1 MPAQTVIQ
9 PRRGTAAQWTTSNAI
24 LAIGEVGLESD
35 TLKTKMGDGST
46 AWNSLVYQG
55 ADKAAVNHTHTV
67 SQLSDATTIG
77 KDILQDVTA
86 ADVRATI
93 GAGTSNLAIGT
104 TGTTA
109 MAGNKT
115 FAFSEITGLLATAQL
130 PPIAITN
137 VYPVATQAAML
148 ALTAER
154 GDMALRSDNGET
166 YVLSTDSPATLA
178 DWLMI
183 TAPGNVT
190 SVAGRQG
197 AVVLTKTDVGLANVD
212 NTSDVN
218 KPISTA
224 TSTALAGKEAAF
236 AAGTTAQYRRGDK
249 TWQTLDKAAVGLS
262 AVDNTSD
269 ASKPIS
275 TATST
280 ALAGKEASIT
290 AGLTTQVWRGDKTWV
305 AADKTLVGLANVDNT
320 SDANKPVST
329 AQAASIATKEAALT
343 AGTTAQ
349 YYRGDKSWQ
358 TLNSAAV
365 GLANVDNTSDAN
377 KPVSTAQAA
386 SIATK
391 APTASPTFTGTV
403 TLPSTTNGLAK
414 SNVGLANVD
423 NTADTAKPVSTAQQT
438 ALDLKANLASPTFT
452 GTPTLPSGTL
462 GLTKTTVGL
471 ANVDNTSDVNK
482 PVSSATQT
490 ALNGKA
496 NSTHTHTSAD
506 ILSIDGG
513 TP

>member
-9 PRRGTAAQWTTSNAI
+9 PRRGTAALWTSTNPT
-24 LAIGEVGLESD
+24 LAIGETGLETD
-35 TLKTKMGDGST
+35 TMKTKVGDGTT
-46 AWNSLVYQG
+46 AWNSLAYQG
-55 ADKAAVNHTHTV
+55 ANYSTVGHTHTV

-77 KDILQDVTA
+77 KDILLDVTA

-109 MAGNKT
+109 KAGNW
-115 FAFSEITGLLATAQL
+115 FPAFSEVTGTISTAQL
-130 PPIAITN
+130 PPIAISN
-137 VYPVATQAAML
+137 IYPVASQAAML

-154 GDMALRSDNGET
+154 GDVAIRSDIGKT
-166 YVLSTDSPATLA
+166 YILSTDAPGTLA
-178 DWLMI
+178 DWLEVI
-183 TAPGNVT
+183 TTGAVS
-190 SVAGRQG
+190 SVAGRTG
-197 AVVLTKTDVGLANVD
+197 AVTLTKTDVGLANVD
-212 NTSDVN
+212 NTSDAS
-218 KPISTA
+218 KPVSTA
-224 TSTALAGKEAAF
+224 QAASIATKEAAIT
-236 AAGTTAQYRRGDK
+236 AGTTA
-249 TWQTLDKAAVGLS
+249 
-262 AVDNTSD
+262 
-269 ASKPIS
+269 
-275 TATST
+275 
-280 ALAGKEASIT
+280 
-290 AGLTTQVWRGDKTWV
+290 QVWRGDKTWV
-305 AADKTLVGLANVDNT
+305 TADKTLVGLANVDNT

-329 AQAASIATKEAALT
+329 AQAASIATKEPSLT

-377 KPVSTAQAA
+377 KPVSTATNTALGL
-386 SIATK
+386 K
-391 APTASPTFTGTV
+391 APLASPTFTGTV

-438 ALDLKANLASPTFT
+438 ALNLKADLASPTFT
-452 GTPTLPSGTL
+452 GTPTLPAGTL

-471 ANVDNTSDVNK
+471 ANVDNTSDANK

-496 NSTHTHTSAD
+496 NTSHTHTSVD